1 MWWSCT
7 RMAGQLSCALCWKPY
22 SASLAS
28 AWQSPASSHSAPF
41 KSALLPLLPH
51 HHAAST
57 VCQSFCLGCTWSLH
71 ACCAQHC
78 PELHSATAGIQYHE
92 YKKVLFS
99 CHGSLLQNLEL
110 LALSCRTGAGD
121 RASAA
126 PLQAHMLL
134 LHSIDLVV

>member
-1 MWWSCT
+1 
-7 RMAGQLSCALCWKPY
+7 MAGQLSCALCWKPY

-28 AWQSPASSHSAPF
+28 AWQSPASSHSAPS

-71 ACCAQHC
+71 ACCAQHRS
-78 PELHSATAGIQYHE
+78 ELHSATAGIQYHE

-110 LALSCRTGAGD
+110 FALAAVPELAIAPVPAHLSRHTC
-121 RASAA
+121 
-126 PLQAHMLL
+126 
-134 LHSIDLVV
+134 